1 MDNAATAAAGGDDCN
16 RGGGGGS
23 ADSAADAVYN
33 IWPSPACVTPQI
45 KETAK
50 RTILDI
56 AEQKMN
62 VFWSCGSSIN
72 TANAGTGTRSAASGG
87 KYIALAASLAHGD
100 GVDELERG
108 VGPNLLAAIQKQ
120 NVYII
125 DDLPTKVRHLPNYS
139 GRKVTPSCSSRCGVR
154 HVIVYCSSTSCS
166 KTPPVYVWFPARLT
180 LSHVVCGILY
190 CTALQKHIADTCVRV
205 VRGAGDVQ
213 HPRRSFH

>member
-1 MDNAATAAAGGDDCN
+1 MDDAATAASGGDDCN

-23 ADSAADAVYN
+23 TDRGADAVYN

-56 AEQKMN
+56 AEQNMN
-62 VFWSCGSSIN
+62 VFWSSGSSN
-72 TANAGTGTRSAASGG
+72 TANAGKDTSSAPSGG

-125 DDLPTKVRHLPNYS
+125 DDLPTKVRCHRVHCAA
-139 GRKVTPSCSSRCGVR
+139 GCG
-154 HVIVYCSSTSCS
+154 TS
-166 KTPPVYVWFPARLT
+166 L
-180 LSHVVCGILY
+180 
-190 CTALQKHIADTCVRV
+190 CTAAAPLAPKYFLSTVGV
-205 VRGAGDVQ
+205 LPV
-213 HPRRSFH
+213 